1 VGKLCWQLYLRKI
14 IAIHP
19 AASIVLITG
28 SSRGIIAG
36 MQSDNFDETRPMRLD
51 GEAAS
56 EADDASKTRQ
66 TNIKPIQPPSEA
78 PQGSQSASLEETRAT
93 AVSQERSD
101 QASAFDETQRM
112 AAFEP
117 ESAHAA
123 PDEDLV
129 TDGSPAFAETMPVTT
144 QPEPQPDSPGE
155 PPTPGAADT
164 PPIKG
169 QPSRRTLS
177 LGRITL
183 IGILLLI
190 MIAVLSGFAGYSNGI
205 SQRLKA
211 QNDQALSTLGEQFE
225 LAVQDIETGRYE
237 LARQRLEYIIELD
250 PGYPGVTERLADV
263 LTAINTK
270 ATPTPRPTPTLTPT
284 PDTRGIEERFI
295 QAQQDIANQN
305 WSAAIDTLLNLRKGD
320 PSFQAVQ
327 VDGMLY
333 IAFRN
338 RGVDK
343 ILRQADLEGGM
354 YDLAVA
360 GRIGPLDADAQS
372 YETWARIYITGASF
386 WELNWGEAVYY
397 FAQVAPALPNLM
409 DGSRMTAA
417 ERYRLALI
425 GYGGFLAENKEW
437 CAAAEQYQ
445 LALSLG
451 ANAEVEQQLELA
463 LQQCSGESDEDQDS
477 DGEIPPPTATVPPQ
491 DTAVPSEEPT
501 PTEPAPT
508 PEPSPTQ
515 EPPPEEPTATP
526 TP

>member
-1 VGKLCWQLYLRKI
+1 
-14 IAIHP
+14 
-19 AASIVLITG
+19 
-28 SSRGIIAG
+28 
-36 MQSDNFDETRPMRLD
+36 MQSENFDETRPMRLD
-51 GEAAS
+51 GEAAG

-66 TNIKPIQPPSEA
+66 TNIKPTHPAAEDSSGLQNA
-78 PQGSQSASLEETRAT
+78 NLEETRTT
-93 AVSQERSD
+93 AVPSERSD
-101 QASAFDETQRM
+101 QGSAIDATRRM
-112 AAFEP
+112 AAIEP
-117 ESAHAA
+117 EPERSALE
-123 PDEDLV
+123 ED
-129 TDGSPAFAETMPVTT
+129 TPIGWSPAFAETMPVAA
-144 QPEPQPDSPGE
+144 QPEVQTGSPVE
-155 PPTPGAADT
+155 PPPPGAAGA
-164 PPIKG
+164 PPDNS
-169 QPSRRTLS
+169 QPPRRTLS
-177 LGRITL
+177 LRHITL
-183 IGILLLI
+183 IGILVV
-190 MIAVLSGFAGYSNGI
+190 IAMAVVSGFAGYSNGI
-205 SQRLKA
+205 SQRMQA
-211 QNDQALSTLGEQFE
+211 QREQALSTLGEQFE
-225 LAVQDIETGRYE
+225 LAVQDIESGRYE
-237 LARQRLEYIIELD
+237 LARQRLEYIIELN
-250 PGYPGVTERLADV
+250 PSYPGVTDRLADV

-284 PDTRGIEERFI
+284 PDTRGIEERFV

-305 WSAAIDTLLNLRKGD
+305 WAAAIDTLLNLRKSD
-320 PSFQAVQ
+320 PNYQAVQ

-343 ILRQADLEGGM
+343 ILRQADLEGGI

-425 GYGGFLAENKEW
+425 GYGGFLGDNKEW

-451 ANAEVEQQLELA
+451 ASAEVEQQLELA
-463 LQQCSGESDEDQDS
+463 LKQCSGDDQESGGDS
-477 DGEIPPPTATVPPQ
+477 PSATATPVVETPPPQ
-491 DTAVPSEEPT
+491 ETAVPT
-501 PTEPAPT
+501 QEPAPT
-508 PEPSPTQ
+508 QPPPPEPSPTQ
-515 EPPPEEPTATP
+515 APPPEEPTATP

>member
-1 VGKLCWQLYLRKI
+1 MTRN
-14 IAIHP
+14 
-19 AASIVLITG
+19 
-28 SSRGIIAG
+28 SRGIIAI

-51 GEAAS
+51 GESA
-56 EADDASKTRQ
+56 EGADDASKTRQ
-66 TNIKPIQPPSEA
+66 TKLKPTHPA
-78 PQGSQSASLEETRAT
+78 SQSPQETQNANLEETRASAALPERSAQVSAFDVT
-93 AVSQERSD
+93 QPMAVSQ
-101 QASAFDETQRM
+101 
-112 AAFEP
+112 P
-117 ESAHAA
+117 ENKQAA
-123 PDEDLV
+123 PEEDLPA
-129 TDGSPAFAETMPVTT
+129 DWSPAFAETMPVATSLDPHAST
-144 QPEPQPDSPGE
+144 PGE
-155 PPTPGAADT
+155 PPPPGAAST
-164 PPIKG
+164 PPG
-169 QPSRRTLS
+169 QSLPPRSTLS

-183 IGILLLI
+183 IGLLLLI
-190 MIAVLSGFAGYSNGI
+190 VIAVLSGFAGYSNGI

-211 QNDQALSTLGEQFE
+211 QKAQALSTLGEQYE
-225 LAVQDIETGRYE
+225 LAVQDIEAGRYE

-284 PDTRGIEERFI
+284 PDTRGIEERFV

-305 WSAAIDTLLNLRKGD
+305 WTAAIDTLLNLRKSD
-320 PSFQAVQ
+320 PNYQAVQ

-409 DGSRMTAA
+409 DGSGMTAA

-425 GYGGFLAENKEW
+425 GYGGFLSENKEW

-463 LQQCSGESDEDQDS
+463 LQQCAGESDE
-477 DGEIPPPTATVPPQ
+477 GEGSGGEAPAATATPGIETPPPQ
-491 DTAVPSEEPT
+491 DTAIPTQEPT
-501 PTEPAPT
+501 ATEPAPT